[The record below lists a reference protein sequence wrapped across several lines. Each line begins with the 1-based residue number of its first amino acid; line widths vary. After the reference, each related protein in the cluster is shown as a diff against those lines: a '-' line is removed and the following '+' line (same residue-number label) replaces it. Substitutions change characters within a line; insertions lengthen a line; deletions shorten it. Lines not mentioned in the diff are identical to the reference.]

1 MANDPFPLGSVSSG
15 THSVPDLITAFSRLL
30 EPDSDLS
37 FRVWEFRQNCLSA
50 EEAAQLLDDMFDAL
64 DEMAPPYCYFGAHPD
79 DAADFGFWPNW
90 ESIDA
95 DIRSGELLK
104 VTTLGEIP
112 ANYNGLALLTSNG
125 DNDATLY
132 NVEGGAATEVWS
144 TV

>member
-1 MANDPFPLGSVSSG
+1 MASTFPLGSVSSG

-79 DAADFGFWPNW
+79 DGADFGFWPNW

-95 DIRSGELLK
+95 DIRFGELLK
-104 VTTLGEIP
+104 ITTLGEIP
-112 ANYNGLALLTSNG
+112 AHYNGSALLTSNG

-132 NVEGGAATEVWS
+132 SVEGGVATEVWS